1 MDYANNKNVL
11 ITGLLILLLISFIV
25 NAFIIFRLSKI
36 DAHIDKMAEIRISL
50 PPELQKKIAANYEQA
65 LSESSQAAA
74 IYEQALKK
82 QADQLAELQKRIDRD
97 YAQASKDQSVKLAEL
112 QQKIISNHE
121 SALKDTTIQLAELS
135 KQKIAGNE
143 VAADKAFQLAQQ
155 CVRNG
160 DLIAAK
166 IYCLNAINH
175 APDKKQYFEELMKI
189 QEKFPTETTVD
200 DLEQISRILELGLY
214 QVNAEEVS
222 SVRRMLESVSQVIG
236 KLRTESAEMEKRQI
250 EENTRQL
257 FASVKTGTLSQEHID
272 GLKEEARLQ
281 ALQERVIA
289 LNELRANSD
298 AVPDLNPGWC
308 DDEIRRT
315 GLLLEFTA
323 AANAMTTHLNT
334 AEQLLSG
341 ENPEKQLPAINS
353 LVQTANGILS
363 QSWGLDLAM
372 LPGECSATLM
382 ETARRIERIE
392 IKFNQVKSAPAFAKI
407 QTLDGQIRR
416 ITTGKY
422 TYRIQAIQNHI
433 REITVLMQEVYDP
446 DNRKTIEKNLEDY
459 SRILSDYNAARYRSY
474 QAWAVGKCN
483 EAFQLYS
490 SWKRVDEK
498 DAIQVIDT
506 YLTTIDSSL
515 LAPETMK
522 LYQDVLSKQFA
533 EMNWK
538 QIAKY
543 EANLATSVKF
553 TLEDF

>member
-1 MDYANNKNVL
+1 MDYSKNKNVL
-11 ITGLLILLLISFIV
+11 ITGLLLLVLIAFIV
-25 NAFIIFRLSKI
+25 NALVIVWLNKI

-50 PPELQKKIAANYEQA
+50 PPELQKKIAANYE
-65 LSESSQAAA
+65 
-74 IYEQALKK
+74 
-82 QADQLAELQKRIDRD
+82 
-97 YAQASKDQSVKLAEL
+97 
-112 QQKIISNHE
+112 
-121 SALKDTTIQLAELS
+121 SALKDTTTRLAELS

-143 VAADKAFQLAQQ
+143 VAADKAFQKVQQ
-155 CVRNG
+155 CVENG
-160 DLIAAK
+160 DLVAAK

-175 APDKKQYFEELMKI
+175 APDRKQYFEELMKI
-189 QEKFPTETTVD
+189 QQKFPTETTVD

-222 SVRRMLESVSQVIG
+222 SVRQMLENVSLAIG

-257 FASVKTGTLSQEHID
+257 LASVKTGTLSRERIG

-281 ALQERVIA
+281 VLQERLAA

-298 AVPDLNPGWC
+298 AVPDLKPGWC

-315 GLLLEFTA
+315 SLLLEFTA

-341 ENPEKQLPAINS
+341 ENPEKQLPAVNS

-363 QSWGLDLAM
+363 RSWGLDLAL
-372 LPGECSATLM
+372 LPGECFASLM
-382 ETARRIERIE
+382 ETAQRIERIE

-407 QTLDGQIRR
+407 QALDAKIRK

-422 TYRIQAIQNHI
+422 THRIQAIQNHI

-459 SRILSDYNAARYRSY
+459 SRILSDYSAARYRSY
-474 QAWAVGKCN
+474 QSWTVRKCN

-490 SWKRVDEK
+490 SWIRVDEK

-522 LYQDVLSKQFA
+522 LYQDVLSKLFA
-533 EMNWK
+533 EMGWK
-538 QIAKY
+538 EVAKY
-543 EANLATSVKF
+543 EARLATSVKR